1 MFLHALVPSR
11 LACPEGQHRLHVF
24 LECVFYRSVSGQK
37 IERVDL
43 DDDSQKAVD
52 KWQVFTPIRVP
63 LAGEERGEGMTLKS
77 MVK

>member
-1 MFLHALVPSR
+1 
-11 LACPEGQHRLHVF
+11 
-24 LECVFYRSVSGQK
+24 VSGQK